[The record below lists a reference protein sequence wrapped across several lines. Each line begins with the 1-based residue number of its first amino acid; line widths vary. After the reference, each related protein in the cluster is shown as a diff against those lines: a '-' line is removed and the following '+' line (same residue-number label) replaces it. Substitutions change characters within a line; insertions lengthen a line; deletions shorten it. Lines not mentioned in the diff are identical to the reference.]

1 MSTDSD
7 LAELSSL
14 RTALSELMGRVVT
27 LADRYAE
34 SPDSVVAASLFEAE
48 RHLGA
53 GRRALEQAV
62 DTLGP

>member
-1 MSTDSD
+1 MSKASD

-14 RTALSELMGRVVT
+14 RTALSELTGRVVA
-27 LADRYAE
+27 LADHYAE

-53 GRRALEQAV
+53 ARRALEQAV
-62 DTLGP
+62 AALGP